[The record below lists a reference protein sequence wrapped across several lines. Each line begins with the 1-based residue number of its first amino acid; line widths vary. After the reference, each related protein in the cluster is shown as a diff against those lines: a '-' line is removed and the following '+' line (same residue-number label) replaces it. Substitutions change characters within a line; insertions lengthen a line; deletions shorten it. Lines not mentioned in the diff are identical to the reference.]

1 MSDDLSE
8 LPVELLHMI
17 LNHLT
22 MTDILTSLCFVNK
35 HFYTICLTYPSFHF
49 DFSLS
54 AKKKEQFD
62 LVCARLPNISSQI
75 RSLIFFNQCDPVMD
89 FKVAR
94 FFSKLDTTNG
104 TLSKLHSI
112 TLHPIN
118 FETWRLINDRL
129 TLLPSLLSLSIN
141 SINLNDVL
149 DISIVSKL
157 LNDLLCNSATLKR
170 LAVEIFSLHN
180 RTFIVDLRPT
190 AMKSLIEHLTLH
202 GFQVELKSLLKITPK
217 LKTLNIQSK
226 AHRFIP
232 AIYLHAPHTMRN
244 LTIKV
249 HGITF
254 DEIEYLLHSMTQLTH
269 FTIIADYVGYDM
281 IDGIAWSRLLK
292 TIVIFKFKFV
302 FKESMFK
309 QSPIDLTSFRTSF
322 WLEEKHW
329 YVTYD
334 RCIDTGYSLLY
345 STPYCD
351 NDYPLYYMQ
360 DFIHTVST
368 APTTIP
374 LPPTE
379 SLMVDCID
387 SNASEILRQLTH
399 ITHWS
404 LDDCGTCLDAKLSYA
419 TVKLDLSRVRIFFAH
434 RYETD
439 MLNDVLIRFVRD
451 LPCL

>member
-1 MSDDLSE
+1 M
-8 LPVELLHMI
+8 LPSSLFLAEAFLGEQ
-17 LNHLT
+17 LT
-22 MTDILTSLCFVNK
+22 IIYLIVPQSFTSATAYDIRG
-35 HFYTICLTYPSFHF
+35 IPSVTF
-49 DFSLS
+49 
-54 AKKKEQFD
+54 
-62 LVCARLPNISSQI
+62 CARLPNISSQI
-75 RSLIFFNQCDPVMD
+75 RSLTFSNPCDHIMN
-89 FKVAR
+89 FKIAS
-94 FFSKLDTTNG
+94 FFSKLDTTNS

-112 TLHPIN
+112 TLHSIN
-118 FETWRLINDRL
+118 FETWHSINDRL
-129 TLLPSLLSLSIN
+129 TLLPSLLSLSID
-141 SINLNDVL
+141 SSDLNDVL

-157 LNDLLCNSATLKR
+157 LNDLLCNSATLKC
-170 LAVEIFSLHN
+170 LAVKIFSLCN

-190 AMKSLIEHLTLH
+190 AMKSLIEHLTLQ
-202 GFQVELKSLLKITPK
+202 GVQVELKSLLKITPK
-217 LKTLNIQSK
+217 LKTLNIQLK
-226 AHRFIP
+226 VYRFIP

-244 LTIKV
+244 LTIRV
-249 HGITF
+249 NGITF

-269 FTIIADYVGYDM
+269 FTIISDYVGYDM
-281 IDGIAWSRLLK
+281 TDGIAWSRLLK